1 MKRPALFL
9 LFLLSFTC
17 GCQEKTPDPIQ
28 GEWEVESAEN
38 RRNKVK
44 EIIRIDDRYFQ
55 QYIVG
60 TDSTHDG
67 ASLTQ
72 VYTLSGDTLQ
82 TFDIN
87 RDKKKVYAWNC
98 FFIKAKTGDQLKLL
112 TLDQE
117 MIVLNRIH
125 SDFEKVDTTLDS
137 KLK

>member
-1 MKRPALFL
+1 MNRTATFL
-9 LFLLSFTC
+9 LLLLSFTWS
-17 GCQEKTPDPIQ
+17 CQEKKHDPLQ

-44 EIIRIDDRYFQ
+44 EIIRIDDKYFQ

-98 FFIKAKTGDQLKLL
+98 FFIKAKTGDQLQLR
-112 TLDQE
+112 TLDGE
-117 MIVLNRIH
+117 MMTLNRIH